1 MANTAPALRPVDL
14 DGIGRVWVREGT
26 SDYAVLDQ
34 IFHTEE
40 FNISTAPQ
48 FAWIRAAYN
57 RTLAAGETPLVVD
70 CGANIGLSALYF
82 ASHLPK
88 AKIVGVEP
96 ARDNVE
102 LARKNTGH
110 NSLIEIIEAAVHD
123 RATTLELVNPE
134 AEKFAYQV
142 REARARTVTSVEA
155 VTIDALMQR
164 HGARRN
170 LIVKV
175 DIEGGEDAL
184 FRSNTGWL
192 DHTDLLIVETHD
204 WLFPG
209 QGTSRTLFSAISG
222 RKFEVIHKGEYISFF
237 FH

>member
-1 MANTAPALRPVDL
+1 MPDTAPPLRPADVE
-14 DGIGRVWVREGT
+14 GIGRVWLREGT
-26 SDYAVLDQ
+26 SDYAVLEQ

-48 FAWIRAAYN
+48 FAWIRAAYE
-57 RTLAAGETPLVVD
+57 RMLTVGESPFIVD

-82 ASHLPK
+82 ASRLPK
-88 AKIVGVEP
+88 AKIIGIEP

-102 LARKNTGH
+102 LARKNTGQ
-110 NSLIEIIEAAVHD
+110 NPLIEIIEAAVHD
-123 RATTLELVNPE
+123 AAVALEIVDPG

-142 REARARTVTSVEA
+142 REAHASSATSVET
-155 VTIDALMQR
+155 VTIGGVMQR
-164 HGARRN
+164 YGADRN

-175 DIEGGEDAL
+175 DIEGGESTL
-184 FRSNTGWL
+184 FRSNIGWL

-222 RKFEVIHKGEYISFF
+222 RNFEVIHKGEYISFF
-237 FH
+237 FR